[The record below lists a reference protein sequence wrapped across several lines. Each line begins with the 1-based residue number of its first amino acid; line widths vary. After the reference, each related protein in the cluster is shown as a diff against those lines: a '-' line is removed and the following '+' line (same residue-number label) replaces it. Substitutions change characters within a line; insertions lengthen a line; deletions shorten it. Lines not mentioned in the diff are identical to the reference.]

1 MGWKGKGAKF
11 TCVLYA
17 LCALYV
23 HTYLLYVHNMTS
35 QRLSE
40 AIVIIF
46 MFFNE
51 KTGSE

>member
-11 TCVLYA
+11 TCVLCA
-17 LCALYV
+17 LCILNV
-23 HTYLLYVHNMTS
+23 HTFLLYVHNVTS
-35 QRLSE
+35 YRLSE
-40 AIVIIF
+40 VIVIIF